1 MDGEM
6 KWDGVKKKV
15 RRKAESEVT
24 WVLLWSWL
32 DAA

>member
-1 MDGEM
+1 MDGKME
-6 KWDGVKKKV
+6 WDGVKKKV
-15 RRKAESEVT
+15 RRKAEGKVK